1 MSLSITHLGTG
12 SRGNS
17 TLLESEDAK
26 VLIDQGFSG
35 AQLEKRLAL
44 LGISPQEIDCIVISH
59 HHGDHGGGARIAQK
73 KVQLK
78 QTSQE
83 IANKRAYARNL
94 TKYEARIEKQKQR
107 LEHARSLLPDNTYVA
122 ELLAQFGAKAEQ
134 TGLEIKSF
142 KPGGVTKRKL
152 FSEIQFEVQVVGSF
166 HEIATFIESLSQIDQ
181 ITTVGAFSMQPKSSN
196 TEEHLN
202 LNAQLQVTTFRF
214 NRAG

>member
-1 MSLSITHLGTG
+1 MEG
-12 SRGNS
+12 
-17 TLLESEDAK
+17 LLK
-26 VLIDQGFSG
+26 QYG
-35 AQLEKRLAL
+35 AL
-44 LGISPQEIDCIVISH
+44 PQTQRIGMLFLPIICIVGLYYTMWYQDQH
-59 HHGDHGGGARIAQK
+59 ARIAQK

-107 LEHARSLLPDNTYVA
+107 LEHARSLLPDNTNVA